1 MALQENKKQ
10 VAEFLQQILDQ
21 EKKRKQLEEEKEE
34 EEIKVAT
41 EKAIPI
47 ELYRKLLNIK
57 IDISIEP
64 YQYEIEKLI
73 AKKDSMDRGTFL
85 QQKKG
90 NCYKYLLLIS
100 ANKIQ

>member
-21 EKKRKQLEEEKEE
+21 EKKRKQLEEEE

-57 IDISIEP
+57 TDISIEP
-64 YQYEIEKLI
+64 YEYEIEKLI
-73 AKKDSMDRGTFL
+73 AKKDSMDRGNFL

-90 NCYKYLLLIS
+90 NC
-100 ANKIQ
+100 